1 MISQLSSVLLHCHQC
16 GVIAAAASS
25 SQEAADAGF
34 ATIIAHHKCSSS
46 RERNKKKM
54 TAVTSDTDFD
64 NSASSSSSSS
74 SSYRHSIR
82 PRYREGQRFC
92 TSCRVWWKPQEYLH
106 TAPYCPSRFCK
117 RLLRTKPRSRRQR
130 ALTNEGRITRY

>member
-1 MISQLSSVLLHCHQC
+1 MLVVEMLVTHSLITNALV
-16 GVIAAAASS
+16 
-25 SQEAADAGF
+25 
-34 ATIIAHHKCSSS
+34 
-46 RERNKKKM
+46 ERKKNM
-54 TAVTSDTDFD
+54 TALTTDTDSD
-64 NSASSSSSSS
+64 NSSSS
-74 SSYRHSIR
+74 SSYHHNVR

-92 TSCRVWWKPQEYLH
+92 TACTVWWKPEEYLH